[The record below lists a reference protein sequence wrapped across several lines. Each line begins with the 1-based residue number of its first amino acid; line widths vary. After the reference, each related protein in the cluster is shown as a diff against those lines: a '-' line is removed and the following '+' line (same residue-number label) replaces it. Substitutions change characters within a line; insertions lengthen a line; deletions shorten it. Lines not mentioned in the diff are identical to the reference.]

1 MARPLKH
8 THSMTLRLT
17 PELRAG
23 IDKWARKRRLS
34 RAEAIRRLVE
44 QALYLDARLR
54 YTSKL
59 SPALRAS
66 IIAWRDK
73 KAAEA
78 SQRLE
83 KLDSRKRGGPTSDA
97 NRGKEGMA
105 LHPNPIDMH
114 VGARVRARRKLTGM
128 SQSKLGEALNL
139 TFQQVQKYEKGTN
152 RIGSSRLYQMSKVLD
167 VPMSYFFDDM
177 PAEIS
182 GKRAPGLANGA
193 GFESDPLAQQETHQ
207 LVQSYYRI
215 ANPYLRNRVRKLVKA
230 LAGPN

>member
-1 MARPLKH
+1 MPLKH

-17 PELRAG
+17 PELRDG

-44 QALYLDARLR
+44 QALNLDARLR

-83 KLDSRKRGGPTSDA
+83 KLDNRKRGGPIP
-97 NRGKEGMA
+97 GK
-105 LHPNPIDMH
+105 PC
-114 VGARVRARRKLTGM
+114 
-128 SQSKLGEALNL
+128 
-139 TFQQVQKYEKGTN
+139 
-152 RIGSSRLYQMSKVLD
+152 
-167 VPMSYFFDDM
+167 
-177 PAEIS
+177 
-182 GKRAPGLANGA
+182 
-193 GFESDPLAQQETHQ
+193 
-207 LVQSYYRI
+207 
-215 ANPYLRNRVRKLVKA
+215 
-230 LAGPN
+230 